1 MSDDKITID
10 QFQEIINKHLIQ
22 EGVETETLDAPEPE
36 DEMPEI
42 DFSSASLSPENTLK
56 HITMLVS
63 RIQMALKRSPNNII
77 FLNMAMRL
85 LDTQCKIQGMFNVK
99 PETQGIIDSEVNTY
113 KSKFIVLADNII
125 SDKEELKN
133 LMSKLAEEGL

>member
-10 QFQEIINKHLIQ
+10 QLQEIINKHLIQ
-22 EGVETETLDAPEPE
+22 EGVETEVSDVPEPI

-42 DFSSASLSPENTLK
+42 DFASASLSPENTLK
-56 HITMLVS
+56 HITILVN
-63 RIQMALKRSPNNII
+63 RIQMALKRSPNNVI

-85 LDTQCKIQGMFNVK
+85 LDTQCKIQGMFNIK

-113 KSKFIVLADNII
+113 KNRFIILADKVI
-125 SDKEELKN
+125 SNKEELKN
-133 LMSKLAEEGL
+133 LMEELAGEGL